1 MPGVTS
7 PGHLRDIYTRSVT
20 MRCVRVIRCD
30 CGFEAT
36 GDGDDE
42 LVDRAQVHGR
52 DVHGMDVPAEL
63 VLSLARA
70 KTQPP
75 EN

>member
-1 MPGVTS
+1 M
-7 PGHLRDIYTRSVT
+7 
-20 MRCVRVIRCD
+20 RVIRCD

-42 LVDRAQVHGR
+42 LISRAQNHAR

-63 VLSLARA
+63 VLGLA
-70 KTQPP
+70 KTKTQTP
-75 EN
+75 ER